1 MVINNNPCYAY
12 LLEGNSHLE
21 HKLVMAHVF
30 AHCDFFKNN
39 LWFAHTNRKMMDEMA
54 NHGTQVSRAMDRYGL
69 ETVERF
75 LDACLSL
82 ENLLDP
88 SRPFLQAPGRRVEP
102 EEAPAAVEVAKL
114 PAKSYMNAFVN
125 PQEYLDRQRRT
136 QEEERTRTRRFP
148 AAPERDVLS
157 FLLEHAPLERWQ
169 QNILSIVRDEAYYF
183 MPQGQTKIMNEGW
196 ATYWHSEI
204 MAKKVVKASEVIDYA
219 DHASMV
225 LATSGGRLNPYKLGL
240 EIFRDIEERW
250 NTGRFG
256 KAWEECDDAERRA
269 TWHRPT
275 DRGREKIFQV
285 RRTYNDITF
294 LDEFF
299 TLDFCVRNNLFSYG
313 YNARRERWEV
323 LSREFADVKNTLL
336 AQLTNSGDPI
346 VAVED
351 GNFENRGEL
360 LLAHRHEGTDLDYGW
375 AVETLAA
382 LAKVWSRPVH
392 LWTRRGDKPI
402 RIAHDG
408 TTERVYDA

>member
-1 MVINNNPCYAY
+1 
-12 LLEGNSHLE
+12 
-21 HKLVMAHVF
+21 
-30 AHCDFFKNN
+30 
-39 LWFAHTNRKMMDEMA
+39 
-54 NHGTQVSRAMDRYGL
+54 
-69 ETVERF
+69 
-75 LDACLSL
+75 
-82 ENLLDP
+82 
-88 SRPFLQAPGRRVEP
+88 
-102 EEAPAAVEVAKL
+102 
-114 PAKSYMNAFVN
+114 
-125 PQEYLDRQRRT
+125 
-136 QEEERTRTRRFP
+136 
-148 AAPERDVLS
+148 
-157 FLLEHAPLERWQ
+157 
-169 QNILSIVRDEAYYF
+169 